1 MRRLVW
7 LLLLLPLLVVAPSGG
22 PSAASV
28 PAYHPSRLSHLG
40 GSQQVVVVT
49 SPRWRSSYAQLR
61 AYRRDAAGEWHL
73 RFGPWS
79 ARLGWNGT
87 VRAAERR
94 QDSGTT
100 PAGTFRLLYGFG
112 SAPDPGSRLDY
123 RRFDN
128 NAWWVYDPRDPR
140 TYNVWEP
147 FRSSR
152 AHWRR
157 GWAEH
162 LADWAGRQ
170 YRYGAVLSYNLPT
183 GVRWSSTLRQRVATG
198 TADTRR
204 GGGIFLH
211 VKGSGA
217 TAGCVAVG
225 RDRMRTLLRW
235 LDSSRTP
242 RIVIGPVGAIDR
254 L

>member
-1 MRRLVW
+1 VRRALW
-7 LLLLLPLLVVAPSGG
+7 LLLLLPLLAVAPV
-22 PSAASV
+22 SAQAGV
-28 PAYHPSRLSHLG
+28 PPYHPSRLGHVGDSR
-40 GSQQVVVVT
+40 QVVVVT
-49 SPRWRSSYAQLR
+49 SSRWRSSYAELR
-61 AYRRDAAGEWHL
+61 AYRKDADGRWHL

-87 VRAAERR
+87 VPAAQRR

-112 SAPDPGSRLDY
+112 SAADPGSGLDY
-123 RRFDN
+123 RRSDKN
-128 NAWWVYDPRDPR
+128 DWWVYDPKDPR
-140 TYNVWEP
+140 TYNVWQE
-147 FRSSR
+147 FRSGR
-152 AHWRR
+152 AQWRR

-170 YRYGAVLSYNLPT
+170 YRYGVVLSYNLPA
-183 GVRWSSTLRQRVATG
+183 GVHWSPTVRQRVADDP
-198 TADTRR
+198 ADTRR

-217 TAGCVAVG
+217 TAGCVAIG

-235 LDSSRTP
+235 LSSDATP
-242 RIVIGPVGAIDR
+242 RIVVGPTSAIDR
-254 L
+254 M